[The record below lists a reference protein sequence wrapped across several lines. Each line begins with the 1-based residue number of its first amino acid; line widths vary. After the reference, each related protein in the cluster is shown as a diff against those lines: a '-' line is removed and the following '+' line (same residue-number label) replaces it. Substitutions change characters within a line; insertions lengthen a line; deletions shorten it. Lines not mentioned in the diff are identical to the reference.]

1 VARLA
6 IQPKWLHAAAAGP
19 HGRHGEAEHGV
30 ELAAH
35 GGGPPGSPGA
45 HAALAMPDDGERGGG
60 GYESDATAFS
70 EGTVSDAEDGGGSPA
85 ESRALLGGAA
95 PMGAPPA
102 PSDGLDLERRR
113 GR

>member
-1 VARLA
+1 M
-6 IQPKWLHAAAAGP
+6 HADAAGP

-35 GGGPPGSPGA
+35 GGPPGSPGA
-45 HAALAMPDDGERGGG
+45 HAALAMPDDSERGGG

-85 ESRALLGGAA
+85 EGRALLSAVA
-95 PMGAPPA
+95 PMGALPLLFSESSVMSSA
-102 PSDGLDLERRR
+102 R
-113 GR
+113 GKTACP